1 MENKLKKID
10 FNAHSWD
17 SENTYKLLFTLTRWT
32 EVAHPV
38 GFHAESVG
46 NETNLNSQVEL
57 KASMVNENDS
67 HSLGR
72 GGAPKKSASAKVS
85 HPDSN

>member
-1 MENKLKKID
+1 
-10 FNAHSWD
+10 
-17 SENTYKLLFTLTRWT
+17 
-32 EVAHPV
+32 
-38 GFHAESVG
+38 
-46 NETNLNSQVEL
+46 
-57 KASMVNENDS
+57 VNENDS